1 MRLLGWGALAAGVAV
16 AAAEAAAAMAFAA
29 VAAVAEGWAAPI
41 AHLDEMLAGGG
52 VMADVEGGGQS
63 TPSSPCATNRLEQS
77 SQYLLGVI
85 NAHAQAE
92 ATDRTE
98 GHASDRTSLAICL
111 APVTASAACVDKE

>member
-29 VAAVAEGWAAPI
+29 VAAAAEGWAAPI

-63 TPSSPCATNRLEQS
+63 TPSNPCATNRLEQS
-77 SQYLLGVI
+77 SQSLLGVI

-92 ATDRTE
+92 ATDRPNRTE
-98 GHASDRTSLAICL
+98 ERRLSPDELGD
-111 APVTASAACVDKE
+111 